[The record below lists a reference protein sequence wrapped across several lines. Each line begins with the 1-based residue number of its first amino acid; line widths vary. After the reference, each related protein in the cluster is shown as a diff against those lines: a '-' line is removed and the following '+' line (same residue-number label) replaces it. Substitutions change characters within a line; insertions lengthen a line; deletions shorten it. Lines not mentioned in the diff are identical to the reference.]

1 MTVSSRGYQQFFAE
15 MKRRRVFR
23 VMAVYGIVAFIVL
36 QVADLVFPILE
47 LPDWTL
53 QFVLML
59 ALLGFPIAIVIA
71 WAFEATDEGIKRT
84 VPAAPEEIQEI
95 VAQPAS
101 KRWPAGLLA
110 LLGMVLLFGG
120 GWWMGNRGSG
130 ETGAVDS
137 LVSEEQASDFKR
149 IAVLP
154 FKNVNGDEDNRLMTV
169 GVHADLNSQLQKLSA
184 LRLTAGSSVR
194 EYENTDKSFEQIADE
209 LGVEFL
215 LEGSVQSVAD
225 RVRVIVSLVDAA
237 TAEQLW
243 TNTFNEH
250 LTTSNLL
257 DIQSN
262 IARQVVDAL
271 DTRLT
276 PQDVASLD
284 DIAPGSDL
292 AARTWYYRAIE
303 LNEESIFNSREV
315 RDYLLRAV
323 EIDPGY
329 VAAWSLLARMES
341 RLVDQE
347 NTDDSAARA
356 ARDRTVELAPGS
368 VEAHLATGFF
378 AYYANKDFDT
388 ALAAFREA
396 ERMAPSNADA
406 IWPVGLILRRQGK
419 WYESTEMMKRVVH
432 QLDPRNPEY
441 LDELRRNLTYVG
453 AFVDADAV
461 ADRTL
466 SVAPSNPTARHYKV
480 YSLLHLDG
488 NTNRARSL
496 ATELGLDPRDFQEG
510 WTLASLDWFDGDN
523 QRLAELG
530 ETLVTGGYPLAERY
544 GLLFRAL
551 AATPGDS
558 VGVQVGDSLLALIP
572 ATSQSPGDARDR
584 LIAVIATGRKEDLRR
599 EIERVERLVRAT
611 DDHFLGPD
619 AMAMLVGAYGSLGD
633 LNAGFAWMEE
643 LVAVPAEA
651 SSSLLRLD
659 PLVDPY
665 RDDPRFDE
673 IIAKREAFEA
683 EGAAWAEARR
693 PWLP

>member
-1 MTVSSRGYQQFFAE
+1 MNRLFEELQQ
-15 MKRRRVFR
+15 RTLWQVL
-23 VMAVYGIVAFIVL
+23 AVYVGASWVLLQVVDLFADNIGLPNWVFPTAGVLLLIGLPIVL
-36 QVADLVFPILE
+36 TTRFIQRRLAASGEVADEAHEKLFT
-47 LPDWTL
+47 WRNATL
-53 QFVLML
+53 GG
-59 ALLGFPIAIVIA
+59 AG
-71 WAFEATDEGIKRT
+71 AF
-84 VPAAPEEIQEI
+84 
-95 VAQPAS
+95 
-101 KRWPAGLLA
+101 L
-110 LLGMVLLFGG
+110 LLFGFAG
-120 GWWMGNRGSG
+120 LFVVIQDRG
-130 ETGAVDS
+130 ES
-137 LVSEEQASDFKR
+137 LVFEEQASDLKR

-154 FKNVNGDEDNRLMTV
+154 FRNVNGDEDNRLMAV
-169 GVHADLNSQLQKLSA
+169 GVRADLNSQLQKISA
-184 LRLTAGSSVR
+184 LRPTAGSSVR
-194 EYENTDKSFEQIADE
+194 EYENTDKSFKQIADE

-215 LEGSVQSVAD
+215 LEGSVQSVVD

-243 TNTFNEH
+243 TNTFNEV

-271 DTRLT
+271 ETRLT

-284 DIAPGSDL
+284 EIAPGSDL
-292 AARTWYYRAIE
+292 AAQTWYYRAIE
-303 LNEESIFNSREV
+303 LNEESILNYREV

-323 EIDPGY
+323 ESDPGY

-341 RLVDQE
+341 RLVEKE

-419 WYESTEMMKRVVH
+419 WYESTEMMKRVV

-461 ADRTL
+461 VDRTL
-466 SVAPSNPTARHYKV
+466 SVAPSNPNARQYKV
-480 YSLLHLDG
+480 VSLLHLDG
-488 NTNRARSL
+488 NTDRARSL
-496 ATELGLDPRDFQEG
+496 ANELGLDPRDLLEG
-510 WTLASLDWFDGDN
+510 WTLARLDWFDGDN

-544 GLLFRAL
+544 RQMFRAL

-558 VGVQVGDSLLALIP
+558 VGVLVGDSLLALIP
-572 ATSQSPGDARDR
+572 ATSQSLSDAGDR

-651 SSSLLRLD
+651 SSSLLRLY